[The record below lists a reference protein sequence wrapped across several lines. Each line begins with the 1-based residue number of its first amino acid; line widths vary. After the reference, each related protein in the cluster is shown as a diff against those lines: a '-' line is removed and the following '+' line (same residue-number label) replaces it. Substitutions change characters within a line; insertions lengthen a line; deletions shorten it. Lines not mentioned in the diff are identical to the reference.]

1 MDRVRPARP
10 LIVASDLPS
19 LENSSGIERM
29 LSSCR
34 REIQGLWP
42 LGYRGWRTNP
52 RPELDSRR
60 GLAKRFIA
68 IHGTNGGAGWEL
80 S

>member
-1 MDRVRPARP
+1 
-10 LIVASDLPS
+10 
-19 LENSSGIERM
+19 M

-34 REIQGLWP
+34 REIPRLWP
-42 LGYRGWRTNP
+42 LGYRGWRMS
-52 RPELDSRR
+52 RRLELDSRR
-60 GLAKRFIA
+60 EVAKRFIA